1 MLYRGEDVTF
11 IMSVYSKTDLN
22 SLIEAISSIEN
33 QTVNVYKTIIVV
45 DGPID
50 RNLSDYLTGLNKD
63 LFEVDFLDINVGP
76 GSARHKG
83 ILKSVTKL
91 IAIMDS
97 DDISLPFRIEQQLAL
112 FNSKNVSVCG
122 GGILEFSSTSNEV
135 FKKRILPQ
143 THNELIKFS
152 KIRSPINN
160 VTAMF
165 KRLDYLETGGYPEF
179 RIAED
184 YCLWL
189 RFIAKGFKLHNLE
202 SVLVDVRFDDS
213 TLSRRKGYKLLKYD
227 FLCQKE
233 SYTLGNIGI
242 FTFIVNLFIL
252 FSFRFLPRGLLK
264 ILYSKFLR
272 K

>member
-11 IMSVYSKTDLN
+11 IMSVYSNTDLN

-45 DGPID
+45 DGHVD
-50 RNLSDYLTGLNKD
+50 SNLSDYLTGLNKD
-63 LFEVDFLDINVGP
+63 LFKIEFLDINVGP

-97 DDISLPFRIEQQLAL
+97 DDISLPSRIEQQLAL
-112 FNSKNVSVCG
+112 FNSENVSVCG
-122 GGILEFSSTSNEV
+122 GGILEFSSNQV
-135 FKKRILPQ
+135 FKKRMLPQ
-143 THNELIKFS
+143 AHNDLIKFS
-152 KIRSPINN
+152 RIRSPINN

-165 KRLDYLETGGYPEF
+165 KRLDYLETDGYPEF

-189 RFIAKGFKLHNLE
+189 RFIAKGFKLHNLD
-202 SVLVDVRFDDS
+202 SVLVEVRFDDG

-233 SYTLGNIGI
+233 NYQLGNIGI
-242 FTFIVNLFIL
+242 FRFFVNLVIL

-264 ILYSKFLR
+264 VLYSNFLR
-272 K
+272 E